1 MWSLRADTSAGP
13 DFICVDRIDY
23 IAGTDFYSKYKK
35 VKKHMNMHMEEEEDI
50 NYEK

>member
-1 MWSLRADTSAGP
+1 MLVDTSAGP

-23 IAGTDFYSKYKK
+23 TAGTDFCSKYKK